1 MVITIS
7 VLFSFSTSVFAYN
20 EYEEEDEYFTYSV
33 YGGYGL
39 VSVPNISS
47 ALLEAVAFSF
57 SAAFT
62 DDHRTVKDNGSF
74 GPIFVGADYYL
85 SDNFSFGGLCC
96 LEQIRRRWEYSDA
109 GTVTGYADWNWT
121 FISLMGRVNIQYGW
135 DYFKFYHSL
144 MVGGTY
150 VGIGLEDSDDHS
162 QSGSDFIPGAHL
174 ALLGIKV
181 GKEFSVFVDIGVGYL
196 GIINFGASFSF

>member
-57 SAAFT
+57 SAAL
-62 DDHRTVKDNGSF
+62 V
-74 GPIFVGADYYL
+74 L
-85 SDNFSFGGLCC
+85 
-96 LEQIRRRWEYSDA
+96 
-109 GTVTGYADWNWT
+109 
-121 FISLMGRVNIQYGW
+121 
-135 DYFKFYHSL
+135 
-144 MVGGTY
+144 
-150 VGIGLEDSDDHS
+150 
-162 QSGSDFIPGAHL
+162 
-174 ALLGIKV
+174 
-181 GKEFSVFVDIGVGYL
+181 
-196 GIINFGASFSF
+196 